1 MNNVI
6 EVSGLVKTFGSRS
19 GWFSGKKHQVEA
31 VKGVSF
37 HLAEGETLAVVGESG
52 SGKSTLARMLV
63 GLERPTS
70 GSVTLMGEEMSAH
83 SKRGDKAFGR
93 MIQYVF
99 QDPVA
104 SLNPRKTIA
113 DTLDVPLRYLCGY
126 PAARRQARMREL
138 MDAVQMPADA
148 LTGYPHEFSGGQA
161 QRLAI
166 ARALAAHPR
175 IGERASGASKE
186 AQLSRGEQA
195 TLNISQQAVIDA
207 LHEGNLRYEQRF
219 GRVFLIRAKGRS
231 SEDILHNLQRRLEN
245 SPDAEDQETAQQLK
259 EITLLRLKEIFQ

>member
-1 MNNVI
+1 MTLDEFNALS
-6 EVSGLVKTFGSRS
+6 EF
-19 GWFSGKKHQVEA
+19 EA
-31 VKGVSF
+31 VALLRPLVNIPSWATQ
-37 HLAEGETLAVVGESG
+37 LTDARPYS
-52 SGKSTLARMLV
+52 ST
-63 GLERPTS
+63 
-70 GSVTLMGEEMSAH
+70 
-83 SKRGDKAFGR
+83 
-93 MIQYVF
+93 
-99 QDPVA
+99 
-104 SLNPRKTIA
+104 
-113 DTLDVPLRYLCGY
+113 
-126 PAARRQARMREL
+126 
-138 MDAVQMPADA
+138 
-148 LTGYPHEFSGGQA
+148 
-161 QRLAI
+161 QRLMQCAEAACQHWQPGDI

-231 SEDILHNLQRRLEN
+231 SEDILDNLQRRLEN